1 MLVSY
6 THPTFNLPTTLDWIA
21 RPDGHRQTK
30 SHVEETEKGYI
41 LTLDLPGVAVSDIDI
56 ELTGQNLKLATT
68 RFRGE
73 SEEKRNY
80 GWRLPRNASGK
91 SVKANLLHGVLTLE
105 IHKKASETPRKIQ
118 IEEGAA
124 TSVS

>member
-6 THPTFNLPTTLDWIA
+6 THPNFNLPTALDWIA
-21 RPDGHRQTK
+21 RPDGQRQAK

-41 LTLDLPGVAVSDIDI
+41 VTLDLPGVAAGDIDL

-68 RFRGE
+68 RLRGA
-73 SEEKRNY
+73 SEQKRNY

-91 SVKANLLHGVLTLE
+91 SVKANLRNGVLTLE
-105 IHKKASETPRKIQ
+105 ISKKASETPRKIQ
-118 IEEGAA
+118 IEEGE
-124 TSVS
+124 TVPVS

>member
-6 THPTFNLPTTLDWIA
+6 THPNFNLPTALDWIT
-21 RPDGHRQTK
+21 RPDGHSQPK

-41 LTLDLPGVAVSDIDI
+41 VTLDLPGVAAGDIDL

-68 RFRGE
+68 RFRGA
-73 SEEKRNY
+73 SEQKRNY

-91 SVKANLLHGVLTLE
+91 SVKAHLRNGVLTLE
-105 IHKKASETPRKIQ
+105 ISKKASETPRKIQ
-118 IEEGAA
+118 IEEGE
-124 TSVS
+124 TVPVS